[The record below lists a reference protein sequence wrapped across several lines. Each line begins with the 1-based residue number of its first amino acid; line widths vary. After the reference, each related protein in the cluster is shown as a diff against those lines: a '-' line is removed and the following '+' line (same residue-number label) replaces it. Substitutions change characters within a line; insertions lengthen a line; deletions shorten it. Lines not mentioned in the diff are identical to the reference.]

1 MMKGVIVKHFRGAGN
16 WYILGEDGVEYYLG
30 FRQCVNKEK
39 YFKEGVNVTFDV
51 KDTGGKRL
59 EAWNCVAEEP
69 PKPIVTNYARLH
81 HMSAEELARTLYDVS
96 WAAWRSINGEGI
108 WTEQDWLDWLKQEA
122 DNG

>member
-1 MMKGVIVKHFRGAGN
+1 MKGVIVKEFKGNGN
-16 WYILGEDGVEYYLG
+16 WYILGEDGIEYYLG

-39 YFKEGVNVTFDV
+39 YFKKGVSVTFEV

-69 PKPIVTNYARLH
+69 PKPVVTNYARIH
-81 HMSAEELARTLYDVS
+81 HMNVEELARTLYDTS

-122 DNG
+122 EDG